1 VSPPV
6 RFGCVSG
13 FLGAGKTTALTAAAR
28 ELRARGLAVG
38 IVTNDQGRDL
48 VDTAVFRGLG
58 LPAAEVAGGCFCC
71 RFDELMT
78 AADRLLTAQPVDVLL
93 AEAVGSCTDLVA
105 TVYRPLRRFFP
116 DRFHVLPF
124 SVLVEPDRVLEM
136 ARAGRRVPE
145 DVAYLFFR
153 QLAEADLVILTKV
166 DVVPPL
172 QHRQARQAIAEL
184 AGGLPVL
191 ELSAARGEGVAA
203 WVDRLLG
210 ESALAD
216 RGLEIDYDAYARG
229 EAALAWLNASVE
241 VRSAAPIPPRPIGE
255 AILAEI
261 RVRARQAELF
271 VPHAKVLV
279 ATSQGSARLAFT
291 RVEGPARWEGDPDRP
306 AETELSAIVNARA
319 VAEPDAFR
327 ALVEEA
333 VAAAGPSVGVSLAIG
348 RIECFSPP
356 RPVPRHRL
364 ARPAGVQP
372 EGA

>member
-28 ELRARGLAVG
+28 ELQGRGLAVG

-78 AADRLLTAQPVDVLL
+78 AADRLLAAHPVDVLL

-116 DRFHVLPF
+116 GRFLMLPF
-124 SVLVEPDRVLEM
+124 SVLVEPDRLLEM
-136 ARAGRRVPE
+136 SRADGRVPE

-153 QLAEADLVILTKV
+153 QIAEADLVVLTKL
-166 DVVPPL
+166 DLVPPP
-172 QHRQARQAIAEL
+172 QHPQVRQAIAEL
-184 AGGLPVL
+184 ADGLPVL
-191 ELSAARGEGVAA
+191 ALSAAKGEGLVG

-210 ESALAD
+210 ESPPGD

-229 EAALAWLNASVE
+229 EAALAWLNASLD
-241 VRSAAPIPPRPIGE
+241 VRSPEPIPPRRIGE
-255 AILAEI
+255 ALLSEV
-261 RVRARQAELF
+261 RVRARQAGLF
-271 VPHAKVLV
+271 VPHAKALV
-279 ATSQGSARLAFT
+279 ATSRGCARLAFT
-291 RVEGPARWEGDPDRP
+291 RVEGPARWEGDPDLP

-333 VAAAGPSVGVSLAIG
+333 VAAAGPSVGASLAIG

-364 ARPAGVQP
+364 ARPACVQP